1 MGTGAAGGIWQ
12 KKGPVGCEVSVYPN
26 RVGREGFLK
35 EVAFEQDLDGVRG
48 EHGGHE
54 TPEGSSS

>member
-1 MGTGAAGGIWQ
+1 M
-12 KKGPVGCEVSVYPN
+12 YPN

-35 EVAFEQDLDGVRG
+35 EVAFEQDLDGARG